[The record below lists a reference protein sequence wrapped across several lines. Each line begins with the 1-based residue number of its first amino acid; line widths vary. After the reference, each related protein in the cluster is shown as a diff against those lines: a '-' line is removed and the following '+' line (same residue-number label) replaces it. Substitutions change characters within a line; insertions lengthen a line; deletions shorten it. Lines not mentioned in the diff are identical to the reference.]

1 MLRSLLLFLQE
12 TVYQIMSIA
21 TVFTSGTI
29 IRAHQEYEGYL
40 DLVIREEK
48 IAESALPGQF
58 VMIRGW
64 HGDDPILPRPFD
76 IVQVDPLQ
84 HTFRLVIKIEGRAT
98 SLLSLLKTGD
108 KVQLTGPLGK
118 GIKDF
123 TFSTLG
129 LLVRGVGAAAVVYLA
144 AEAQKRGI
152 RVFTFLSAATTGR
165 LVCRNYLQAVST
177 HLAIATDDGSEG
189 FEGNAIVLLDRF
201 LAENRVE
208 RIYTC
213 GSKRFARHVKK
224 IDAGGVT
231 EGFVFLEGLM
241 ACGMGHCHGCAAE
254 KQGGNGYFL
263 VCKDGPDFPVSE
275 VVIP

>member
-1 MLRSLLLFLQE
+1 MN
-12 TVYQIMSIA
+12 IPP
-21 TVFTSGTI
+21 VFTSGTI
-29 IRAHQEYEGYL
+29 IRALQEYEGYL
-40 DLVIREEK
+40 DLLIQEEK
-48 IAESALPGQF
+48 ITESALPGQF

-64 HGDDPILPRPFD
+64 SGDDPLLPRPFD
-76 IVQVDPLQ
+76 IVQVDPMKN
-84 HTFRLVIKIEGRAT
+84 TFRLVIKIEGRAT
-98 SLLSLLKTGD
+98 NHLSLLQAGD
-108 KVQLTGPLGK
+108 KVQITGPLGR

-123 TFSTLG
+123 TTFSTLG

-152 RVFTFLSAATTGR
+152 RVYTFLSAATADR
-165 LVCRNYLQAVST
+165 LVCRNYLEAVST
-177 HLAIATDDGSEG
+177 YLAIATDDGSEG
-189 FEGNAIVLLDRF
+189 FAGNAIVLLERF

-213 GSKRFARHVKK
+213 GSKRFARQVKK
-224 IDAGGVT
+224 LDAGGVT
-231 EGFVFLEGLM
+231 EGFVFLEGPM

-263 VCKDGPDFPVSE
+263 VCKEGPHFPVSE